1 MSVVSSEFGIGSLK
15 RWISVGL
22 GLLDAINQTDVS
34 RLSFENAMRSLVN
47 LVPVSVS
54 LLGLIVLRRVL

>member
-1 MSVVSSEFGIGSLK
+1 MSVVSSEFGIGTLE
-15 RWISVGL
+15 RWISVSL
-22 GLLDAINQTDVS
+22 RLLDSIGHTKVS
-34 RLSFENAMRSLVN
+34 CLSIENAMRSWLN